1 MKDKKTLLKNKTAR
15 NQIDPEKASRQ
26 FQTEIERWKELLNSR
41 MEENVLL
48 KNRLSGILQNNYDQ
62 NSLEEMEEF
71 QTKLIKEDELIS
83 LFRRDVNDLD
93 NLLYSKMFEEGK
105 MEKSF
110 EAKMDQLGK
119 EIANSIIR
127 FRILKSAFN
136 DFQHKISAK
145 REH

>member
-1 MKDKKTLLKNKTAR
+1 LKNNR
-15 NQIDPEKASRQ
+15 NIQEKNVRQ
-26 FQTEIERWKELLNSR
+26 FQTEIEAWKKILNSG
-41 MEENVLL
+41 MDENVLL
-48 KNRLSGILQNNYDQ
+48 KSRLSDIVKNNYDQ
-62 NSLEEMEEF
+62 NSLEEIEEF

>member
-1 MKDKKTLLKNKTAR
+1 
-15 NQIDPEKASRQ
+15 
-26 FQTEIERWKELLNSR
+26 

-48 KNRLSGILQNNYDQ
+48 KNSLSGILQNNYDQ
-62 NSLEEMEEF
+62 NSLEEIEEF

>member
-1 MKDKKTLLKNKTAR
+1 
-15 NQIDPEKASRQ
+15 
-26 FQTEIERWKELLNSR
+26 

-93 NLLYSKMFEEGK
+93 NLLYSKMFEEKK

>member
-15 NQIDPEKASRQ
+15 NQNAPEKASRQ

-48 KNRLSGILQNNYDQ
+48 KNRLSGILKNNYDQ
-62 NSLEEMEEF
+62 NSLEEIEEF

-93 NLLYSKMFEEGK
+93 NLLYSKMFEEEK

-110 EAKMDQLGK
+110 EARMDQLGK